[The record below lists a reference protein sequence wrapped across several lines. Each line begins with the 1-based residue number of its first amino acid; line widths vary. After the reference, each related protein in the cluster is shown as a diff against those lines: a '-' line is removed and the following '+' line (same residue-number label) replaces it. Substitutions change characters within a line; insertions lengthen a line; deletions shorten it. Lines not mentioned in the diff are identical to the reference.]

1 MGAIT
6 AAMAFVGIL
15 GMAAA
20 NAPAKAHDFED
31 GDGWHRHEWREHE
44 WRQHARENYLPPS
57 VVYLPPGCYVVRP
70 TYYTALPAYYALPSL
85 YSVPGVTIGVG
96 FR

>member
-1 MGAIT
+1 MRAIT

-44 WRQHARENYLPPS
+44 WREQRWREHEWRQHARESYLPPS
-57 VVYLPPGCYVVRP
+57 VVYLPPGY
-70 TYYTALPAYYALPSL
+70 
-85 YSVPGVTIGVG
+85 
-96 FR
+96 

>member
-20 NAPAKAHDFED
+20 NAHAKAHDFED
-31 GDGWHRHEWREHE
+31 GAGWHRHEWREHE
-44 WRQHARENYLPPS
+44 WRQHARESYLPPS
-57 VVYLPPGCYVVRP
+57 VVYLPPRY
-70 TYYTALPAYYALPSL
+70 
-85 YSVPGVTIGVG
+85 
-96 FR
+96 